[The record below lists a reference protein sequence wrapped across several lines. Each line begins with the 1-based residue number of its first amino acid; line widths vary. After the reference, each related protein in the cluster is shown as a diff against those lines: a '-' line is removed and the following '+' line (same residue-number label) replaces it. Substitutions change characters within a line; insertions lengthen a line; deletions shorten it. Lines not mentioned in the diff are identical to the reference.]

1 MTSSIPTPGAQRL
14 EISLSR
20 LSQLFNSMDPSPFY
34 ERDLDP
40 RAEHYLVSWAQELR
54 ASEPLELLIH
64 LRGEPVTT
72 EAQARTREG
81 LSHYFEERS
90 RLVSLQ
96 LRDLLRQGRVS
107 LAIGF
112 SFLFLCL
119 SLGSLFV
126 PAPAGSLAELVNHG
140 LTIVGWVAMWRPLE
154 VYLYDWWPLRNQI
167 RLYRRLQGMPLTLV
181 EAEPGATRP
190 VPVPS
195 AILPSPRG
203 APAPSRTP
211 AP

>member
-1 MTSSIPTPGAQRL
+1 MTSSSNAPVAQRL
-14 EISLSR
+14 EISLSS

-40 RAEHYLVSWAQELR
+40 RAEHYLVSWAQELS

-64 LRGEPVTT
+64 LRGEPVTA
-72 EAQARTREG
+72 EAEARTREG
-81 LSHYFEERS
+81 LSRYFEERG
-90 RLVSLQ
+90 RLISLQ
-96 LRDLLRQGRVS
+96 LRELLRQGRAS
-107 LAIGF
+107 LAIGV

-119 SLGSLFV
+119 SLGSLLV
-126 PAPAGSLAELVNHG
+126 PAPAGSLAELANHG

-167 RLYRRLQGMPLTLV
+167 RLYRRLHQMPVILI
-181 EAEPGATRP
+181 EATVDAMHSAP
-190 VPVPS
+190 VPAANAPG
-195 AILPSPRG
+195 PRA
-203 APAPSRTP
+203 APAPTRTP